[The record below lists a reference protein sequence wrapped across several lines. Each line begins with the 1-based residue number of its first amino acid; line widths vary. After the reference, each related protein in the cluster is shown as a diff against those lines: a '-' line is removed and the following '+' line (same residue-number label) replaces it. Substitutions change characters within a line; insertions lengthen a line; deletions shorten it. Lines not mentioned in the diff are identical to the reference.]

1 MYGTIAR
8 LHARPGTQAQL
19 MELGSQESVRRMPGF
34 VSQHVYHSDAD
45 PNEYWL
51 AVVFESKE
59 AYVAN
64 AASPE
69 QDASYR
75 RLRALLTDDPEWH
88 DGEVVT
94 AFFAI

>member
-8 LHARPGTQAQL
+8 LHAKSGMQDRL
-19 MELGSQESVRRMPGF
+19 MELGGQESVRRMPGF

-45 PNEYWL
+45 PDEYYL
-51 AVVFESKE
+51 AVVFDSKE
-59 AYVAN
+59 TYIAN
-64 AASPE
+64 ANSPE

-75 RLRALLTDDPEWH
+75 RLRELLTDDPEWH